1 MNQNLGAFLKGLFTK
16 AETARTDKENVWAKD
31 YLQEKGEYEPEELKD
46 IKRSKMFVPAT
57 RVKNNTVQSQL
68 MDLLFPASGERN
80 WGLKPSPRPELHPS
94 IIEHYR
100 AEAAQSGQQL
110 SDDDIESLVE
120 KKAKASSDAMSDEI
134 ADQLVG
140 GSDRQS
146 YRSVC
151 TSVIKQKLKYGTGV
165 LKGPLVRE
173 EFREGYAIA
182 EDGTW
187 TLRKSQVKDL
197 RPFYEAVSVWNIYP
211 DPNATDPQSLE
222 YVIQDH
228 IYNKQEVL
236 DLNDYPGFKKEVIKQ
251 YLRDNSK
258 GDLDS
263 KSAYRIRNLKN
274 DAGHKIENRYRVYE
288 FWGTLS
294 GEQLQSAGVDISE
307 DDLAEIF
314 PANIW
319 LIGDKVIKAVINP
332 LEGSAIPY
340 QFDYFM
346 EDEDS
351 IWGDGL
357 PTLLRHPQ
365 KALNSS
371 MRMLLDNAAIS
382 CGPQAAVNAAAFMQG
397 EDFRDIHAFKV
408 WPFKSIEDA
417 RNAVN
422 FWSMPSY
429 TNELLSLVR
438 VFNDMVDDMSV
449 PRFMSGDGSQ
459 MSGAGKTARGLS
471 MLIGAAHQ
479 ILKDLVKSFDEN
491 ITRPFFRKMYFWNMQ
506 FNPRRDIKGD
516 FEIIAT
522 GSSVLMAKEIQLERM
537 QSILGMTDNPRFEG
551 WVDDERL
558 IKEIFSNLE
567 LPEGILR
574 NAKERKNWE
583 QEKAMQFARA
593 NVSALVEELEG
604 RNVDVNQILAQTLQQ
619 QVGQV
624 MPEQSGQV
632 MPAQGGPNEN
642 SGFADQA

>member
-1 MNQNLGAFLKGLFTK
+1 MSQSLGTFLKGLFTK
-16 AETARTDKENVWAKD
+16 AEAARKDKEAVWALD
-31 YLQEKGEYEPEELKD
+31 YLQEKGEYSPKEMEK

-57 RVKNNTVQSQL
+57 RVKMTTVRSQL
-68 MDLLFPASGERN
+68 MDLLFPSSGERN
-80 WGLKPSPRPELHPS
+80 WGLKPSPNPELHPTV
-94 IIEHYR
+94 IENYR
-100 AEAAQSGQQL
+100 NQALQNGQEL
-110 SDDDIESLVE
+110 SDDDIESFVE
-120 KKAKASSDAMSDEI
+120 KQAKASSDAMSNEI

-140 GSDRQS
+140 SGDRQS
-146 YRSVC
+146 YLSVC
-151 TSVIKQKLKYGTGV
+151 KSVINQKLKYGTGI

-173 EFREGYAIA
+173 EFRDGYIID

-187 TLRKSQVKDL
+187 TLEKSQVKEL

-211 DPNATDPQSLE
+211 DPNATDALSCE

-228 IYNKQEVL
+228 VYNRQEVR
-236 DLNDYPGFKKEVIKQ
+236 DLNDYPGFKAKVISQ
-251 YLRDNSK
+251 YLRDNPD
-258 GDLDS
+258 GDLDA
-263 KSAYRIRNLKN
+263 KSSYRIRNDKT
-274 DAGHKIENRYRVYE
+274 GSGRKIENRYRVYE

-294 GEQLQSAGVDISE
+294 GEQLQSAGVEIPE
-307 DDLAEIF
+307 EDLAEIF

-319 LIGDKVIKAVINP
+319 MIGDKVIKAVINP
-332 LEGSAIPY
+332 LEGATIPY
-340 QFDYFM
+340 QFDYFV

-371 MRMLLDNAAIS
+371 MRMLIDNAAVS
-382 CGPQAAVNAAAFMQG
+382 CGPQAAVNASAFMQG

-417 RNAVN
+417 RNAVH

-429 TNELLSLVR
+429 TNELLGLVR

-506 FNPRRDIKGD
+506 FNERRDIKGD

-522 GSSVLMAKEIQLERM
+522 GSSVLMAKEVQLERM
-537 QSILGMTDNPRFEG
+537 QSILAITDNPRFEG

-574 NAKERKNWE
+574 NTKERESWE
-583 QEKAMQFARA
+583 KENAMQSARA
-593 NVSALVEELEG
+593 NIGALVEEMQKQG
-604 RNVDVNQILAQTLQQ
+604 MDVPQGLLQTLQQ

-624 MPEQSGQV
+624 MPEQGGQ
-632 MPAQGGPNEN
+632 NEA
-642 SGFADQA
+642 SGFAA

>member
-1 MNQNLGAFLKGLFTK
+1 MNQNLGTFLKGLFTK
-16 AETARTDKENVWAKD
+16 AEAARKDKEAVWALD
-31 YLQEKGEYEPEELKD
+31 YLQEKGEYSADELKK

-57 RVKNNTVQSQL
+57 RVKMTTVQSQL
-68 MDLLFPASGERN
+68 KDLLFPASGERN

-94 IIEHYR
+94 VIENYR
-100 AEAAQSGQQL
+100 NQALQNGQPF
-110 SDDDIESLVE
+110 SKDDVESLVE
-120 KKAKASSDAMSDEI
+120 KKAKESADAMSNEI

-140 GSDRQS
+140 SSDRQS
-146 YRSVC
+146 YTSVC
-151 TSVIKQKLKYGTGV
+151 TSVIKQKLKYGTGI

-173 EFREGYAIA
+173 EFREGYIIA
-182 EDGTW
+182 EDGKW
-187 TLRKSQVKDL
+187 TLQKSQVKEL
-197 RPFYEAVSVWNIYP
+197 RPFFEAVSVWNIYP
-211 DPNATDPQSLE
+211 DPNATNSTSLE

-228 IYNKQEVL
+228 IYNRQEVR
-236 DLNDYPGFKKEVIKQ
+236 DLNDYPGFKKDIINQ
-251 YLRDNSK
+251 YLRDNPE

-263 KSAYRIRNLKN
+263 KSSYRIHNEKGGSGR
-274 DAGHKIENRYRVYE
+274 KIENRYRVYE
-288 FWGTLS
+288 FWGSLS
-294 GEQLQSAGVDISE
+294 GEQLQSAGVDIPDE
-307 DDLAEIF
+307 DLAEVF

-332 LEGSAIPY
+332 LEGDSIPY
-340 QFDYFM
+340 QFDYFI

-371 MRMLLDNAAIS
+371 MRMLIDNAAVS
-382 CGPQAAVNAAAFMQG
+382 CGPQAAVNASAFMPG
-397 EDFRDIHAFKV
+397 EDFRDIHAFKI

-417 RNAVN
+417 RNAIH

-429 TNELLSLVR
+429 TNELLGLVR

-506 FNPRRDIKGD
+506 FNERRDIKGD

-537 QSILGMTDNPRFEG
+537 QSILGITDNPRFEG

-574 NAKERKNWE
+574 NAKERDNWE
-583 QEKAMQFARA
+583 RKNALQSARA
-593 NVSALVEELEG
+593 NVSALVEEMEQRG
-604 RNVDVNQILAQTLQQ
+604 MDVNQELAQMLQQ
-619 QVGQV
+619 QAGQV
-624 MPEQSGQV
+624 LPEQGGQ
-632 MPAQGGPNEN
+632 NEAG
-642 SGFADQA
+642 GFAA